1 MSLYTGR
8 YARAFADVVFE
19 RKLDPLA
26 SLAQLQSVVAIYE
39 SSEDL
44 RRVWESPAISA
55 EQKLD
60 VLDAIVA
67 RMSGVPRAL
76 RNFVAVL
83 IDHSRIASLALIAK
97 QFETEINSRLGRIE
111 ADVTSS
117 RPLSEIERAE
127 LVSKVSELTGSVVSA
142 RYSVDPALLGGA
154 TVRVGSTVY
163 DGSVRGQL
171 QKIKE
176 QLSAE

>member
-19 RKLDPLA
+19 KKLDA
-26 SLAQLQSVVAIYE
+26 AVTLAQLQSLVAVYE
-39 SSEDL
+39 SSDEL
-44 RRVWESPAISA
+44 RRVWESPAIPA
-55 EQKLD
+55 EQKRKLLD
-60 VLDAIVA
+60 SIVA
-67 RMSGVPRAL
+67 RLQGVPREL

-83 IDHSRIASLALIAK
+83 IDHSRIANLAQIAK
-97 QFETEINSRLGRIE
+97 QFETEMNSRLGRIE
-111 ADVTSS
+111 AEISS
-117 RPLSEIERAE
+117 ARPLSELERAT
-127 LVSKVSELTGSVVSA
+127 LVAKVSELTGRVVSA
-142 RYSVDPALLGGA
+142 RYDVDAALLGGA
-154 TVRVGSTVY
+154 VVRVGSTVY